1 MEKEDKNVQNYLKM
15 IIYMQYM
22 KSVLIMKILPAH
34 KPQTKP
40 RQPTTLYIKKCYWLN
55 NKLNMDMVNHMD
67 KMQKNRIKEVT
78 TKTNTKEINKDSQ
91 VIIDK
96 HSIMVFRLLT

>member
-40 RQPTTLYIKKCYWLN
+40 R
-55 NKLNMDMVNHMD
+55 
-67 KMQKNRIKEVT
+67 
-78 TKTNTKEINKDSQ
+78 
-91 VIIDK
+91 
-96 HSIMVFRLLT
+96 